1 MINDGGDNN
10 TDNAS
15 NREFNR
21 KAKCQDQD
29 AQIQPYRVGKTEIL
43 SETQPWQPWDAACQL
58 ADETAQNNSCQY

>member
-15 NREFNR
+15 DREFNR

-43 SETQPWQPWDAACQL
+43 SETQP
-58 ADETAQNNSCQY
+58 